1 MVSCWGKMVDDGIAT
16 EEEERGPGGTTNIG
30 TVEAELGEAML
41 IADEVSASEYDT
53 LLVVKG
59 PDPTDSVVVEPRVI
73 LDSAVLATRGYTG
86 LLMRS
91 GSAIGTELA
100 GIDELVTVVPLVRF
114 ESAIGT
120 AGTVEV
126 VANVLTGDELLN
138 WLL

>member
-91 GSAIGTELA
+91 GSAIGTEL
-100 GIDELVTVVPLVRF
+100 VTVVPLVRF